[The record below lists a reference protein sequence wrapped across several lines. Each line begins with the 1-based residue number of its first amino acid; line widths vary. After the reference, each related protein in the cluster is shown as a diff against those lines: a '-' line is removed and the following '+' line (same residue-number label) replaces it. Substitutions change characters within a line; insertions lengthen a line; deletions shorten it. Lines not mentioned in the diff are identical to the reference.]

1 MQEHL
6 FRIHLSDGSV
16 IRTQDYVIAELA
28 LHTGMELDEDLL
40 KALKE
45 QAGRASARARAVR
58 IISASGVSRKDLE
71 YRLVQKGERPEDAR
85 DAVDWLSE
93 LELLDD
99 ARTAE
104 QLVHSAV
111 AKGYGKGRIRQILYQ
126 KQIPE
131 EYWEEALAQVPDMD
145 NAVDQFLSRRLQGR
159 SPNEK
164 ELKRT
169 IDALLR
175 RGHSWQDIREGLRR
189 YDDSLTAEMEDPYE

>member
-6 FRIHLSDGSV
+6 FRIHLSDGTV
-16 IRTQDYVIAELA
+16 IKTQDYVIAELA
-28 LHTGMELDEDLL
+28 LHTGMELDDALL
-40 KALKE
+40 RRLKE
-45 QAGRASARARAVR
+45 DAGRASARTRAVR
-58 IISASGVSRKDLE
+58 IISTSGVSQKDLE
-71 YRLVQKGERPEDAR
+71 HRLIQKGERPQDAR
-85 DAVDWLSE
+85 DAVQWLSE

-111 AKGYGKGRIRQILYQ
+111 AKGYGKARIRQILYQ

-131 EYWEEALAQVPDMD
+131 EFWEEALAQVPDMD
-145 NAVDQFLSRRLQGR
+145 DAVDQFLHRRLQGR
-159 SPNEK
+159 NPNEK

-189 YDDSLTAEMEDPYE
+189 YDDSLAAELEDPYE